1 MSLLPEP
8 NHIEKAAEHQLGS
21 ILGLTNDKEHELT
34 GLEWARVALYWRVI
48 KAGYFVPV
56 MPYKFEKLLRSKSV
70 RIQAERLWGRT
81 TLEEAIDLVDA
92 KGAKDGSQA
101 T

>member
-21 ILGLTNDKEHELT
+21 ILCLTNDKEHELT
-34 GLEWARVALYWRVI
+34 GLEWARAALYWRVI
-48 KAGYFVPV
+48 KAGYFVPA
-56 MPYKFEKLLRSKSV
+56 MPYKFERLLRSKRV
-70 RIQAERLWGRT
+70 RLNAEKLFDRT

-92 KGAKDGSQA
+92 KGGKDASQA

>member
-34 GLEWARVALYWRVI
+34 GLEWARAALYWRVI
-48 KAGYFVPV
+48 KAGYFVPA
-56 MPYKFEKLLRSKSV
+56 MPYKFERLLRSKSV
-70 RIQAERLWGRT
+70 RLNAEKLFDRT
-81 TLEEAIDLVDA
+81 TLEEAIDLLDA
-92 KGAKDGSQA
+92 KGGKDASQA